1 MFIKRKYK
9 YNILMKKKSI
19 KINPKMKGVFTRKAR
34 KNKMSVQKYA
44 RYIIK
49 KYKGKT
55 KNKRQLKLLRQAVFA
70 KTVKKWK
77 KTKRR
82 RR

>member
-1 MFIKRKYK
+1 
-9 YNILMKKKSI
+9 MKKKSI

-55 KNKRQLKLLRQAVFA
+55 KSKRQLKLLRQAVFA

-82 RR
+82 TR